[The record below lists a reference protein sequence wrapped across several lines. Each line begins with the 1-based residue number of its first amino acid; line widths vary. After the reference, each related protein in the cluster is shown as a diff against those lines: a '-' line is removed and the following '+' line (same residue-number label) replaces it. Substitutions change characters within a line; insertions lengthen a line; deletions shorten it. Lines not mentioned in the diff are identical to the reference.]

1 MLLWA
6 RQGRTTEDRAKT
18 GEHRAKRILSIS
30 CVAPHLNISIKLCM
44 NKGQK
49 WKSETVGGGAT
60 NRRGRAKTKRAA
72 GEECKQSVLY
82 IDMKMSDKTLHNK
95 KIK

>member
-1 MLLWA
+1 
-6 RQGRTTEDRAKT
+6 
-18 GEHRAKRILSIS
+18 
-30 CVAPHLNISIKLCM
+30 M